1 MAYRVELTPRTK
13 RDLIDIY
20 ERISVDD
27 SVAAARWFNGLERA
41 IDSLEQFP
49 HRCPAAPEAKM
60 TKVELRNLLYG
71 SRRDVYRVIYDID
84 ESRKTVRVR
93 AIRHGAMDGFTEE
106 G

>member
-27 SVAAARWFNGLERA
+27 SVAAARWFNRLERA

-60 TKVELRNLLYG
+60 TKVELRNQLYG

-93 AIRHGAMDGFTEE
+93 AIRHGAMDGFSEE